1 MPKVAVFG
9 SYPDSLL
16 NFRGQLLQAMLEA
29 GHEVHTLSP
38 YTPPEIVRGLK
49 DMGVKHHIIPLSRT
63 GLNPA
68 TDLFSLLYLI
78 RFLRRLRPDTL
89 LAYTIKPVVYGGIAA
104 RLTGTSFYPMITGL
118 GYAFSGKGK
127 KGKLI
132 KQIAS
137 ILHYLSLQGAK
148 QTIFQNP
155 DNLNYFRD
163 TGLLKAPKAKLVN
176 GSGVDLLHFNQQPLP
191 DKPSFLMMAR
201 LLEDKG
207 IREYVDA
214 ARKIKQTY
222 PEATF
227 QVAGWIDDTPLSI
240 SQEEL
245 NSWINEGVIEYLGH
259 LKDVRPALSNCS
271 VFVLPSY
278 YPEGIPRTVLEAM
291 STGRPII
298 TTDMPG
304 CRETVIKQKNG
315 FLVPIKDSDALA
327 NAMRKFLKKPTL
339 IDTMATESRKIA
351 EYRFDVN
358 KVNQEILKTMELA

>member
-16 NFRGQLLQAMLEA
+16 NFRGQLLQAMLDA

-38 YTPPEIVRGLK
+38 YTPPEIVSGLR
-49 DMGVKHHIIPLSRT
+49 DMGIKHHIIPLSRT

-104 RLTGTSFYPMITGL
+104 RITGTNFYPMITGL
-118 GYAFSGKGK
+118 GYAFSGKGR

-137 ILHYLSLQGAK
+137 VLHYLSLNGAK

-155 DNLNYFRD
+155 DNLNYFKNE
-163 TGLLKAPKAKLVN
+163 GLLKNPDAKLVN
-176 GSGVDLLHFNQQPLP
+176 GSGVDLSHFNVQPLP
-191 DKPSFLMMAR
+191 EKPVFLMMAR

-207 IREYVDA
+207 IREYVEA
-214 ARKIKQTY
+214 ARKIKRKY
-222 PEATF
+222 PEVKF
-227 QVAGWIDDTPLSI
+227 QVAGWIDETPLSI
-240 SQEEL
+240 KQEEL
-245 NSWINEGVIEYLGH
+245 AGWISEGVIEYLGH
-259 LKDVRPALSNCS
+259 LKDVRPALTNCS

-304 CRETVIKQKNG
+304 CRETVIRQKNG
-315 FLVPIKDSDALA
+315 FLIPIKDPDALA
-327 NAMRKFLKKPTL
+327 KAMRKFIRKPGL
-339 IDTMATESRKIA
+339 INTMAKESRQIA